1 MFIKILFFL
10 AKFAPFRVFQAFG
23 SFLGFLMVFSNSK
36 SLKTSST
43 NLKHV
48 FKSKTKEEID
58 YLSRNSVRQTS
69 LSLMEAIYV
78 WSNSRDFSRKIYPL
92 ISKVNNESKFDSLL
106 GEGKGL
112 IIISSHIG
120 NMELLIS
127 WMAHK
132 AENLIIPF
140 TKVKNKTVNNLIRSG
155 RQNYGAK
162 MVGIGFKSTKLLLEH
177 INNKGTIAMAVDQV
191 PKNKNRHTANFFGNA
206 CYTNSLISNIAKRTD
221 CNVIYCSCTLGKDGY
236 QINIREVGKNF
247 FSDDV
252 SKSLESMNKVLE
264 EDILASPEQYA
275 WEYKR
280 FKGYIDYV

>member
-10 AKFAPFRVFQAFG
+10 AKITPFRVFQLFG
-23 SFLGFLMVFSNSK
+23 EFLGFLMVFFNSK

-48 FKSKTKEEID
+48 FKSKTKKEIED
-58 YLSRNSVRQTS
+58 LSRSSIRQTS

-78 WSNSRDFSRKIYPL
+78 WSNSSDFNRKIYPL
-92 ISKVNNESKFDSLL
+92 ISKVNNESKFDSLMK
-106 GEGKGL
+106 EDKGL

-127 WMAHK
+127 WMAYK
-132 AENLIIPF
+132 AEDLLIPY
-140 TKVKNKTVNNLIRSG
+140 TKVKNENVNSLVRKG

-162 MVGIGFKSTKLLLEH
+162 MIGVGFKSTKLLLEH

-191 PKNKNRHTANFFGNA
+191 PKNKNRQTANFFGND
-206 CYTNSLISNIAKRTD
+206 CFTNSLISNIAKKTT
-221 CNVIYCSCTLGKDGY
+221 CNVVYCSCTLGKDGY
-236 QINIREVGKNF
+236 QINVREVGDNF
-247 FSDDV
+247 FSDDI
-252 SKSLESMNKVLE
+252 SESLKSMNKVLE
-264 EDILASPEQYA
+264 EDILDSPEQYA

-280 FKGYIDYV
+280 FKGFIDYV

>member
-10 AKFAPFRVFQAFG
+10 AKIAPYKAFQVFG

-48 FKSKTKEEID
+48 FKSKTKKEID
-58 YLSRNSVRQTS
+58 DLSRSSIRQTS

-78 WSNSRDFSRKIYPL
+78 WSNSKYFSRKIYPL
-92 ISKVNNESKFDSLL
+92 IYGVNNESKFDSLL
-106 GEGKGL
+106 SEDKGL

-132 AENLIIPF
+132 VENLIIPF
-140 TKVKNKTVNNLIRSG
+140 TKVKNKTVDNLVKNG

-162 MVGIGFKSTKLLLEH
+162 MIDVSFKSTKILLEH

-191 PKNKNRHTANFFGNA
+191 PKNKNRHTADFFGNP
-206 CYTNSLISNIAKRTD
+206 CFTNSLISNLAKRTN
-221 CNVIYCSCTLGKDGY
+221 CNVIYCSCTYGKDGY
-236 QINIREVGKNF
+236 QINVREVGDNF

-252 SKSLESMNKVLE
+252 AESLESMNKVLE
-264 EDILASPEQYA
+264 EDILNSPEQYA

-280 FKGYIDYV
+280 FRGYIDYH

>member
-10 AKFAPFRVFQAFG
+10 AKITPFRVFQLFG
-23 SFLGFLMVFSNSK
+23 EFLGFLMVFFNSK

-48 FKSKTKEEID
+48 FKSKTKKEIED
-58 YLSRNSVRQTS
+58 LSRSSIRQTS

-78 WSNSRDFSRKIYPL
+78 WSNSSDFNRKIYPL
-92 ISKVNNESKFDSLL
+92 ISKVNNESKFDSLMK
-106 GEGKGL
+106 EDKGL

-127 WMAHK
+127 WMAYK
-132 AENLIIPF
+132 TEDLLIPY
-140 TKVKNKTVNNLIRSG
+140 TKVKNENVNSLVRKG

-162 MVGIGFKSTKLLLEH
+162 MIGVGFKSTKLLLEH

-191 PKNKNRHTANFFGNA
+191 PKNKNRQTANFFGND
-206 CYTNSLISNIAKRTD
+206 CFTNSLISNIAKKTT
-221 CNVIYCSCTLGKDGY
+221 CNVVYCSCTFGKDGY
-236 QINIREVGKNF
+236 QINVREVGDNF
-247 FSDDV
+247 FSDDI
-252 SKSLESMNKVLE
+252 SESLKSMNKVLE
-264 EDILASPEQYA
+264 EDILDSPEQYA

-280 FKGYIDYV
+280 FKGFIDYV